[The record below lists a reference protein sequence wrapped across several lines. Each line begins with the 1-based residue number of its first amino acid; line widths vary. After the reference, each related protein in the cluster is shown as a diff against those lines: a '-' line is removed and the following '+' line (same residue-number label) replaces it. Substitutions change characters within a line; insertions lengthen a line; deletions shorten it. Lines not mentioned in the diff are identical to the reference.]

1 MNVGP
6 TELIVLAWVVAPVVL
21 AAILTSKRNRSGWWT
36 LLAVFFGWLGL
47 IGMLFLT
54 DQSGPKC
61 PLCMNANKAG
71 ATVCGSCGRDLQPAH
86 L

>member
-1 MNVGP
+1 MRTCGF
-6 TELIVLAWVVAPVVL
+6 LASA
-21 AAILTSKRNRSGWWT
+21 
-36 LLAVFFGWLGL
+36 
-47 IGMLFLT
+47 
-54 DQSGPKC
+54 QSGPKC